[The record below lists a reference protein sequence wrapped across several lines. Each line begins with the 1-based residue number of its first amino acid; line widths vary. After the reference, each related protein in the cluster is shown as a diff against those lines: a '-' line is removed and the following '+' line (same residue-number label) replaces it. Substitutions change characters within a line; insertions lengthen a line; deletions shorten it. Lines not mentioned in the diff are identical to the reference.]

1 MQQFKNHLI
10 KNQFSEDTIQTY
22 QKCISLFL
30 MWIKEENKAPEQIK
44 YTDILNFIEYLK
56 EQGRSTGRINIYL
69 LSIRHYYDYLD
80 INNSPAEGV
89 ILKGRKRTIPANLIE
104 EKDLQNL
111 YENYPDT
118 DFISKRNKVITG
130 LFIYQAISREEL
142 EKLKPEHLLLN
153 KAKIIIPPGRN
164 TNQRTLPL
172 NAMQISDFFEYL
184 QSIRPELMQQRN
196 QNVTE
201 IPNSFREQE
210 INKLFFGIKGS
221 KNLRGM
227 LSYIYKT
234 IREINPEIKDGKQI
248 RMSVISNKLKTQNL
262 REVQY
267 FAGHKWVS
275 STERYKLGNI
285 EDLKKEVD
293 KFHPLN

>member
-10 KNQFSEDTIQTY
+10 KNKLSEDTIKTY
-22 QKCISLFL
+22 QKCISEFL
-30 MWIKEENKAPEQIK
+30 RQIQEENKAPEQIK
-44 YTDILNFIEYLK
+44 YTDIINFIEHLK
-56 EQGRSTGRINIYL
+56 QQGKSTGRINIYL

-104 EKDLQNL
+104 EKDLQEL
-111 YENYPDT
+111 YKNYPDT

-130 LFIYQAISREEL
+130 LFIYQAITREEI

-164 TNQRTLPL
+164 TNQRILPL
-172 NAMQISDFFEYL
+172 NASQIGDFYEYM
-184 QSIRPELMQQRN
+184 QSIRPELLK
-196 QNVTE
+196 QNKLQ
-201 IPNSFREQE
+201 SK
-210 INKLFFGIKGS
+210 KLFFGTKGS
-221 KNLRGM
+221 INIRGS

-234 IREINPEIKDGKQI
+234 INRINPEIKNGKQI
-248 RMSVISNKLKTQNL
+248 RMSVITNKLKTQNL
-262 REVQY
+262 RQVQY

-275 STERYKLGNI
+275 STERYKLDNI

>member
-1 MQQFKNHLI
+1 MEQPNKSTLQSFKNHLI
-10 KNQFSEDTIQTY
+10 KNKLSKDTIQTY
-22 QKCISLFL
+22 QKCISIFL
-30 MWIKEENKAPEQIK
+30 RRIQEENKASENIK
-44 YTDILNFIEYLK
+44 YTDIINFIEHLK
-56 EQGRSTGRINIYL
+56 QQGKSTGRINIYL

-80 INNSPAEGV
+80 INKNPAEGV

-104 EKDLQNL
+104 EKDLQEL

-130 LFIYQAISREEL
+130 LFIYQAITREEL

-172 NAMQISDFFEYL
+172 NASQIGDFYEYI
-184 QSIRPELMQQRN
+184 QSIRPELEQQSKL
-196 QNVTE
+196 QNE
-201 IPNSFREQE
+201 
-210 INKLFFGIKGS
+210 KLFFGTKGS
-221 KNLRGM
+221 KTLRGM

-234 IREINPEIKDGKQI
+234 IRETNPEIKDGKQI
-248 RMSVISNKLKTQNL
+248 RMSIITNKLKTQNL
-262 REVQY
+262 RQVQY

-275 STERYKLGNI
+275 STERYKLNNI
-285 EDLKKEVD
+285 EDLKKEIE

>member
-1 MQQFKNHLI
+1 MQQRNNVTMQHFKNHLI
-10 KNQFSEDTIQTY
+10 KNKLSEDTIQTY
-22 QKCISLFL
+22 QKCISIFL
-30 MWIKEENKAPEQIK
+30 NRIQEENKAPEDIK
-44 YTDILNFIEYLK
+44 YTDIINFIEYLK
-56 EQGRSTGRINIYL
+56 EQGKSIGRINIYL
-69 LSIRHYYDYLD
+69 LAIRHYYDYLD
-80 INNSPAEGV
+80 INNYPAEGV

-118 DFISKRNKVITG
+118 DFISKRNKVIIG
-130 LFIYQAISREEL
+130 LFVYQAISREEL

-153 KAKIIIPPGRN
+153 KAKVIIPPGRN

-172 NAMQISDFFEYL
+172 NASQIGDFYEYMEIIRSELEQQCKFKSD
-184 QSIRPELMQQRN
+184 
-196 QNVTE
+196 
-201 IPNSFREQE
+201 
-210 INKLFFGIKGS
+210 KLFFGIKGS
-221 KNLRGM
+221 KTLRGM

-285 EDLKKEVD
+285 EDLKKEVE
-293 KFHPLN
+293 KYHPLN